1 MSNPDPEMLRN
12 LGLLLDYEELQNSSL
27 WDDFVKNFD
36 QVMQDSDED
45 GLNEDGELSLESEV
59 KK

>member
-1 MSNPDPEMLRN
+1 MSDVDPEMLKN

-36 QVMQDSDED
+36 QVMEEEDS
-45 GLNEDGELSLESEV
+45 ELSLESEG
-59 KK
+59 K